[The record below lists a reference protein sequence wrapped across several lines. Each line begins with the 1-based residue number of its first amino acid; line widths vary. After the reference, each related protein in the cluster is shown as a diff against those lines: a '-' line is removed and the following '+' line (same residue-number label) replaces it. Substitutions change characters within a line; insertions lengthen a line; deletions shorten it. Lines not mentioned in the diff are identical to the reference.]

1 MALKPPVEVPQGA
14 IRLNTDSQKMEFFA
28 QDQWWEMA
36 TDVHTLQGGARGI
49 FSGQNVPSGPSNTA
63 QIDAINI
70 ASQGNAFDFGDN
82 SEARRGGGQCG
93 SRTRALLGGGYNDSG
108 SRVPTID
115 YVTISSTGNAADF
128 GDRTLSANAVGA
140 VSNQTR
146 GIFHGGVQPSVSN
159 IIDYVTIATTGN
171 AQDFG
176 DSINTNANHTG
187 MGSPTRGI
195 IGGNGPDGEMEF
207 ITIPTLG
214 NGTEFGNNLLD
225 GRTELP
231 GGGSNS
237 TRGIYLGGE
246 TQPAGNRID
255 RIQYIT
261 IPTLGNAT
269 DFGNLS
275 AVRRG
280 GGGCASPIRVLYAG
294 GNTAPAN
301 TIVNTIEYV
310 TIATTGDA
318 TDFGDLAMA
327 KSPYN
332 GTSNA
337 HGGL

>member
-14 IRLNTDSQKMEFFA
+14 IRLNTDSQKLEFFA

-36 TDVHTLQGGARGI
+36 TDVPTLEGGPRGI
-49 FSGQNVPSGPSNTA
+49 FSGQSVPTGPSNTA

-70 ASQGNAFDFGDN
+70 ASQGNSFDFGDN
-82 SEARRGGGQCG
+82 TEARRGGGQCA

-108 SRVPTID
+108 NRVPTID
-115 YVTISSTGNAADF
+115 YVTISTTGNATDF
-128 GDRTLSANAVGA
+128 GDRTISANAVGA

-146 GIFHGGVQPSVSN
+146 GIFHTGVQPSSSDV
-159 IIDYVTIATTGN
+159 IDYVTIASTGN
-171 AQDFG
+171 AKDFG
-176 DSINTNANHTG
+176 NAINTNSNQSG

-195 IGGNGPDGEMEF
+195 FAGNGPDGNMEF

-231 GGGSNS
+231 GAGSNS
-237 TRGIYLGGE
+237 TRGIYIGGE
-246 TQPAGNRID
+246 KQPAGSRLD

-261 IPTLGNAT
+261 IPTLGTAT

-280 GGGCASPIRVLYAG
+280 GGGCASHIRVLYAG

-301 TIVNTIEYV
+301 ATVNTIEYV

-318 TDFGDLAMA
+318 VDFGDLALA
-327 KSPYN
+327 KAAYN